1 MDPPTD
7 ERELIRKLVDTCHLN
22 VPERRG
28 LPGGRAKASL
38 ILDAIEETLRT
49 GGWFPSGVRPED
61 DYAGGLIELSPEGQ
75 CRIYWKSE
83 FSFLRYELDAV
94 GNFETPREAARTLA
108 RAVFGEQIDGI
119 TIDWDA

>member
-1 MDPPTD
+1 MDPPTS
-7 ERELIRKLVDTCHLN
+7 EKELIRKLVDTCHLN

-49 GGWFPSGVRPED
+49 GGWFPSGMRPED
-61 DYAGGLIELSPEGQ
+61 DYAGGLIELSPDGH
-75 CRIYWKSE
+75 CKIYWKSE

-94 GNFETPREAARTLA
+94 GDFETAREAARTLI
-108 RAVFGEQIDGI
+108 RATFGEQIDGI
-119 TIDWDA
+119 AIDWDA